1 MKANA
6 LHFADMSGKL
16 FFLRRLGGAFV
27 RAARAWVHP
36 DTPRD
41 AAAIS
46 YFALIT
52 LFPSLLV
59 LVAVVDAFLSPD
71 LHKSVFSLVV
81 KIFPGSK
88 VFLRANLSE
97 ITTPSP
103 ALVLSCVI
111 VMLWAST
118 WVFTFVE
125 NALNRAWGV
134 PKRRS
139 FWESRLR
146 SIGLLV
152 IGGTLLIISAG
163 FTILVSAARSRA
175 TELAS
180 EYANDQIFDW
190 LQSSILLAVGFVLV
204 VLVFAVTFKLMPD
217 KKVPWLEALPG
228 ALLSSLSWE
237 VAVYIFTKLVRH
249 FDYQRVYG
257 GIAGIITILV
267 WVYTSGL
274 IMLFGANFSAQL
286 HRGAGEGAMA
296 QTARPK
302 EDPRDKIRS
311 FPLSR

>member
-1 MKANA
+1 M
-6 LHFADMSGKL
+6 
-16 FFLRRLGGAFV
+16 
-27 RAARAWVHP
+27 RATRAWLHP

-46 YFALIT
+46 YFSLIT
-52 LFPSLLV
+52 LFPALLV
-59 LVAVVDAFLSPD
+59 LIAVVDAFLSPD
-71 LHKSVFSLVV
+71 LHKSVFNLVIRV
-81 KIFPGSK
+81 FPGSK
-88 VFLRANLSE
+88 VFLRANLAE

-111 VMLWAST
+111 VVLWASS

-152 IGGTLLIISAG
+152 IGGTLLVISAG
-163 FTILVSAARSRA
+163 FTIAVSAARSLS
-175 TELAS
+175 TGLAS
-180 EYANDQIFDW
+180 AYARDQIFDW
-190 LQSSILLAVGFVLV
+190 MQSSILLAVGFLLV
-204 VLVFAVTFKLMPD
+204 IVVFAVTFKLMPD
-217 KKVPWLEALPG
+217 KKVSWLEALPG
-228 ALLSSLSWE
+228 AILSSLSWE
-237 VAVYIFTKLVRH
+237 VAVYIFAKLVQH
-249 FDYQRVYG
+249 FDYQKVYG
-257 GIAGIITILV
+257 GIGGIITILV

-286 HRGAGEGAMA
+286 SRATGEK
-296 QTARPK
+296 TAAVPEQK
-302 EDPRDKIRS
+302 DSQEGPRDKIRS